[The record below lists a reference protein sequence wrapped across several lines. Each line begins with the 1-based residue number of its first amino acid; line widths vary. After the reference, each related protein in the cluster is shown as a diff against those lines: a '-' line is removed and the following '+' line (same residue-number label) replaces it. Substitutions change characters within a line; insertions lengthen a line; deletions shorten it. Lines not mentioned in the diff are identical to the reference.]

1 MVDNEEDLSLKLP
14 LHSLPGS
21 TQLYRFAIGR
31 LMDEL
36 VSLWRTFSLN
46 FCWFAKKK
54 AILEW

>member
-14 LHSLPGS
+14 LHFLPGS

-54 AILEW
+54 PF